1 MLHYFTI
8 ILICTI
14 FFSFLITKI
23 LIPQLIKVGITGQD
37 LSKQN
42 KPEIAEMGGIGII
55 TGFSIGVIIAIFFNT
70 FLGFNFDL
78 NFILAALI
86 AIFILTFIGF
96 IDDLLDIPQVIK
108 AFLPFFAAV
117 PLIAV
122 KAAGSTS
129 MHIPFFGIV
138 DFGIFYFFVLIPAG
152 IAVSANLTNM
162 LAGFNGL
169 EAGMGIILA
178 LASTIVAFHVKSTE
192 ALILYISLF
201 GALFGFIIHNKYP
214 SKIFPGDV
222 GTLIIGATIAAG
234 AIIGNFESIAALFM
248 SLYIVDFFIKLRN
261 GFPKTPGVIKNE
273 KLYAPENKIRGLV
286 QLPMV
291 LLKGIKE
298 QDLVLLFISAQITV
312 SIIVLIV
319 FNMGM

>member
-23 LIPQLIKVGITGQD
+23 LIPQLIRVGITGQD

-55 TGFSIGVIIAIFFNT
+55 AGFSIGVIIAIFFNT

-96 IDDLLDIPQVIK
+96 IDDLLDIPQMIK
-108 AFLPFFAAV
+108 AFLPLFAAV

-312 SIIVLIV
+312 SIIVLVV